1 MSDAA
6 TVHIVMSQW
15 PIWES
20 PVRPFLLAVH
30 IAAGGAGLLLGP
42 LAMALPKRPGWHPRV
57 GRAYQVAVALLTT
70 SAVGLVVLEPALW
83 WLALIGAATEAAAL
97 AGWAVRRRA
106 RPGWRPLHLRLMC
119 GSYVSLVTA
128 FLVVNVSSP
137 LVWVLPTIVATPLIS
152 LAAKRAARP
161 SRPSMGSVA

>member
-1 MSDAA
+1 
-6 TVHIVMSQW
+6 
-15 PIWES
+15 
-20 PVRPFLLAVH
+20 VRPFLLAVH

-106 RPGWRPLHLRLMC
+106 LRVLTHRKDPSGYVRTRPGWRPLHLRLMC

-137 LVWVLPTIVATPLIS
+137 LVWVLPTVIAFPLIS

-161 SRPSMGSVA
+161 SRPSIGSVA